1 MFSCLCLD
9 INPQGEMQHFSYT
22 CVPAIW
28 QLVYSQSQN
37 IIKTE
42 LLVLSTSIKHQNI
55 AKALLYYIY
64 FLLMLTNIVMQE
76 AVASNIQYADAAV
89 IASLFSAN

>member
-64 FLLMLTNIVMQE
+64 FLLMVTYTVIKETVTLNIL
-76 AVASNIQYADAAV
+76 YADTAV
-89 IASLFSAN
+89 MAS